1 MEPEDINVFLRDFA
15 LIRKV
20 LSDAIC
26 RREPSVQAFLSQAFL
41 RYVCC
46 PTAPVPPNRRVVATA
61 ALVKAGMPTVA
72 RASRIV
78 SVSIVLF
85 LVTG

>member
-1 MEPEDINVFLRDFA
+1 
-15 LIRKV
+15 
-20 LSDAIC
+20 
-26 RREPSVQAFLSQAFL
+26 
-41 RYVCC
+41 
-46 PTAPVPPNRRVVATA
+46 VVATA
-61 ALVKAGMPTVA
+61 ASVKAGMPTVA